1 MLSIVI
7 PTLNEEGYLGRL
19 LESIEKQEY
28 NDYEV
33 IVADSESEDGTVE
46 KARSYG
52 CRIVNTDKRGPG
64 HGRNKG
70 AEKAE
75 GEKILFLDAD
85 IELRDRRT
93 FDRVVK
99 ALDDDKIVAGSSS
112 WVPKDGGL
120 KGHLFLWLGS
130 LTVELENSLFGRVS
144 GTGNFLFTEKR
155 VFDEIGGFDE
165 EMPFFEDVD
174 FLKRAGELGKTRFHR
189 RQMNVSTRRAQNK
202 GLIKTTAEYTLPYIY
217 YTLGK
222 KEAMKRKF
230 AFKTIS

>member
-19 LESIEKQEY
+19 LESIEKQDY

-33 IVADSESEDGTVE
+33 IVADSESEDDTVE

-75 GEKILFLDAD
+75 GGKILFLDAD
-85 IELRDRRT
+85 VELRDSKT
-93 FDRVVK
+93 FDRVVE
-99 ALDDDKIVAGSSS
+99 ALEDEDIVAGSSS
-112 WVPKDGGL
+112 WIPKDGGL
-120 KGHLFLWLGS
+120 KGHIFLWLGTLMIEIEDS
-130 LTVELENSLFGRVS
+130 LLGQVS
-144 GTGNFLFTEKR
+144 GTGNFLFTEKE
-155 VFDEIGGFDE
+155 VFENIGGFDE

-174 FLKRAGELGKTRFHR
+174 FLKRADELGEIKLLR
-189 RQMNVSTRRAQNK
+189 RQMNVSTRRAENN
-202 GLIKTTAEYTLPYIY
+202 GLLKATAEYTLPYLY
-217 YTLGK
+217 FTLGK
-222 KEAMKRKF
+222 KDAMKKKF